1 MRRRL
6 KQGRIAPRVAA
17 VMLLLAAVC
26 GCEKEVASPKG
37 AAPAET
43 NSAAFLPRTQDPKY
57 TEALRGVQ
65 AKRNAIAARRYD
77 VVEKMERLVARARAA
92 LPEGATDEQVR
103 NELLNNPRKYPG
115 WRELSRILSARNER
129 ANRELEDARRLVM
142 ARIRQEQRELSQTDL
157 SKRGGSK

>member
-43 NSAAFLPRTQDPKY
+43 NSAAFLPRTQDPAY
-57 TEALRGVQ
+57 AEALRGVL
-65 AKRNAIAARRYD
+65 AKRNKVAARRHKI
-77 VVEKMERLVARARAA
+77 VEQMEALVAQARAA
-92 LPEGATDEQVR
+92 LPADATEEQVR
-103 NELLNNPRKYPG
+103 DELQNNPKKYPG
-115 WRELSRILSARNER
+115 WRELSRILRARNEQ
-129 ANRELEDARRLVM
+129 ADKELADARRLVM
-142 ARIRQEQRELSQTDL
+142 ARIRQEQAELSQDL